1 MKRKMIVIDEA
12 LCTGCGECLPDC
24 PEGALRIVDGKV
36 RLVKE
41 SLCDGLGAC
50 VGKCPFGALTI
61 EEREAEP
68 FDAHSAHLHMEQARP
83 QTSGTSHYHG
93 HAGGCPAGL
102 ARQWDAESSPSAE
115 IAGGSAL
122 RQWPVELKLI
132 NPAATYFDGA
142 HLLVCADCVPFALA
156 DFHRLLLD
164 GKRLVVLC
172 PKLDNARQEYVEKLK
187 EIFTRH
193 EIRTVTVARMEVPCC
208 SAVRS
213 MVQEALSLSGREVE
227 LHDVAVSI
235 QGDLLGMESFWNTK
249 PRGES

>member
-12 LCTGCGECLPDC
+12 LCTGCGACIPDC
-24 PEGALRIVDGKV
+24 PEGALRIIDGKV

-50 VGKCPFGALTI
+50 VGKCPFGALRI

-68 FDAHSAHLHMEQARP
+68 FDEQAAHANMQQAAP
-83 QTSGTSHYHG
+83 QQSRG
-93 HAGGCPAGL
+93 GGCPGGMV
-102 ARQWDAESSPSAE
+102 RQWDASGDTVSV
-115 IAGGSAL
+115 AGASAL

-132 NPAATYFDGA
+132 NPAAPYFEGA

-156 DFHRLLLD
+156 DFHRRLLD

-187 EIFTRH
+187 EIVTRH
-193 EIRTVTVARMEVPCC
+193 TIQSITIAHMEVPCC

-227 LHDVAVSI
+227 LHDVTVSI
-235 QGDLLGMESFWNTK
+235 QGDLLGME
-249 PRGES
+249 